1 MKISIKNISKLL
13 VLFVLFFFVSPAA
26 QAEEKEKLQIK
37 DFIFEHLG
45 DSYKWHFV
53 KLKDKDISL
62 YLPVIVRS
70 ESGQWHIFS
79 SSRLENEVSYEGFH
93 IAHDGDY
100 AHKIVETSNTGAI
113 VRPWDIS
120 ITKNVLAM
128 FVSIVIMLASFMP
141 LARWYRSG
149 NRKPKGGYLGGVE
162 MVLLMIQD
170 DVIKPCIGEGYQKFA
185 PFLLTAFFFIL
196 VNNLMGLIPIFPGGA
211 NVTGNIAITFFL
223 SFITMLLININGNK
237 HYWKEI
243 FWPDVPTWLKFPV
256 PLMPVMEFWG
266 VLMKPAALM
275 IRLFANVMAG
285 HSMLLGLICLIFISV
300 SMGVAANI
308 GMSAIAIVFS
318 VFISFIE
325 LLVSVIQ
332 AYVFVL
338 LSAVFIGMSR
348 TKPEHHGVADEGN
361 E

>member
-1 MKISIKNISKLL
+1 MMC
-13 VLFVLFFFVSPAA
+13 LFINTSV
-26 QAEEKEKLQIK
+26 QAEEKEEFNIK
-37 DFIFEHLG
+37 DLIFEHLE
-45 DSYKWHFV
+45 DSYKWHFFTWQENDV
-53 KLKDKDISL
+53 SL

-70 ESGQWHIFS
+70 KAGEWHLFS
-79 SSRLENEVSYEGFH
+79 SSRLEKGASHEGFY
-93 IAHDGDY
+93 IAKDGDY
-100 AHKIVETSNTGAI
+100 KHKIVEKDALGTEI
-113 VRPWDIS
+113 RPIDLS

-128 FVSIVIMLASFMP
+128 FVSIAIMLGSILS
-141 LARWYRSG
+141 LANWYKKGRM
-149 NRKPKGGYLGGVE
+149 KPPKGFLAMVE
-162 MVLLMIQD
+162 IIVINIEEE
-170 DVIKPCIGEGYQKFA
+170 VIKPCIGEGYQKYA

-196 VNNLMGLIPIFPGGA
+196 INNLMGLIPIFPGGA

-223 SFITMLLININGNK
+223 SFITFLLININGNK

-285 HSMLLGLICLIFISV
+285 HSMILGLICLIFISV
-300 SMGVAANI
+300 SMGPVANAA
-308 GMSAIAIVFS
+308 MSTVAILFTI
-318 VFISFIE
+318 FISFVE

-348 TKPEHHGVADEGN
+348 VKAEAPEETH
-361 E
+361 

>member
-1 MKISIKNISKLL
+1 MNKNIKYLIRCLSAI
-13 VLFVLFFFVSPAA
+13 FIIFFLNIPVHA
-26 QAEEKEKLQIK
+26 QEKEELNIK
-37 DFIFEHLG
+37 DLIFEHLG
-45 DSYKWHFV
+45 DSYKWHFFTW
-53 KLKDKDISL
+53 KETDFSL

-70 ESGQWHIFS
+70 GSGEWHAFS
-79 SSRLENEVSYEGFH
+79 SSRLEKGNSYNGFH
-93 IAHDGDY
+93 IAHDGEY
-100 AHKIVETSNTGAI
+100 KHKIVEENENGEM
-113 VRPWDIS
+113 VRPLDIS

-128 FVSIVIMLASFMP
+128 FVSIAIMLGSILS
-141 LARWYRSG
+141 LAKWYRRDRIRPPEG
-149 NRKPKGGYLGGVE
+149 FLAMVE
-162 MVLLMIQD
+162 ILVLNIQD
-170 DVIKPCIGEGYQKFA
+170 EVIKPCIGKGYEKYS

-196 VNNLMGLIPIFPGGA
+196 INNLMGLIPIFPGGA

-223 SFITMLLININGNK
+223 SFITFLLININGNK

-243 FWPDVPTWLKFPV
+243 FWPEVPTWLKFPV

-285 HSMLLGLICLIFISV
+285 HSMILGLICLIFISV
-300 SMGVAANI
+300 SMGPVANAS
-308 GMSAIAIVFS
+308 MSVVAIAFS
-318 VFISFIE
+318 IFISFVE

-348 TKPEHHGVADEGN
+348 VKAEPDQAKH
-361 E
+361 